1 MKHSRASISV
11 DLDNQWA
18 YMKTQG
24 APGWERFPSYL
35 DQVVPRILEEMDS
48 CEQSITFFIVGKDAE
63 MPENEEALRSIA
75 EAGHEIAN
83 HSYMHE
89 PWLHLYSDAEL
100 KADFEKSENAIIA
113 ATGVLPEGFRGPG
126 FSSSA
131 AVREM
136 LVARGYA
143 YDASLFPTVVGPL
156 ARAYF
161 MLNSTGLSKQE
172 KQRRAGL
179 YGRLADA
186 LSPLRP
192 YEVAMGLP
200 EVPVTTMPFT
210 RLPIHLSYLLF
221 LTQISEGLARLY
233 WRTALS
239 LCRVAG
245 VAPSLLLHPTDFLDH
260 TDVPEMAFFP
270 AMRIP
275 AARKMG
281 LVRHVVR
288 SIQAIWP
295 TGTVAEHART
305 AEASSLTAPGF
316 SFTPQTKVLVP

>member
-1 MKHSRASISV
+1 MKNLRASISV

-35 DQVVPRILEEMDS
+35 EDVVPRILEEMDW
-48 CEQSITFFIVGKDAE
+48 CEQRITFFIVGKDAE

-75 EAGHEIAN
+75 EAGHEVAN

-100 KADFEKSENAIIA
+100 KADFEKSESAIIA

-143 YDASLFPTVVGPL
+143 YDASLFPTVIGPV

-161 MLNSTGLSKQE
+161 MLNSKGLSKQE

-179 YGRLADA
+179 YGRLGDV

-192 YEVAMGLP
+192 YEIAMGLP

-221 LTQISEGLARLY
+221 LTQVSEGLARLY
-233 WRTALS
+233 WRSALA

-260 TDVPEMAFFP
+260 ADVPEMTFFP

-275 AARKMG
+275 AARKMA
-281 LVRHVVR
+281 LVRHAVQ
-288 SIQAIWP
+288 SLQAIWP

-305 AEASSLTAPGF
+305 TETSSSSAPAFILTPR
-316 SFTPQTKVLVP
+316 TNPLVP